1 MAKTKLITVD
11 GFTLDERYRVSLQWC
26 GHAYPL
32 WVATFCDDEIL
43 GWYITEDEAK
53 TACLVYRKSQVKSL
67 NFTWD

>member
-43 GWYITEDEAK
+43 G
-53 TACLVYRKSQVKSL
+53 LSL
-67 NFTWD
+67 IHI